1 MKNISTTYR
10 ILLAIIS
17 GALIIPLSYL
27 ESFGEYSILG
37 ASIIDIMIG
46 AVFALLVMIPFQ
58 KRIHWLK
65 LLLMIIASIAIYVG
79 VAHLAVTKYKPLYLE
94 FSYDIS
100 IVLSGGLGA
109 LLTGLA
115 VQILAPLQLTFK
127 SYISLLIVG
136 LISGY
141 IFSHSIDSPNI
152 FVNAIGFI
160 IWQTLVC
167 YAIVATKKHSS
178 INNSIIKSS

>member
-1 MKNISTTYR
+1 MKNIPTIFR

-27 ESFGEYSILG
+27 ESFGEYSLLG

-46 AVFALLVMIPFQ
+46 TVFALLVMVPFQ
-58 KRIHWLK
+58 KNIHWLRI
-65 LLLMIIASIAIYVG
+65 LLMIFASIAIYVG
-79 VAHLAVTKYKPLYLE
+79 VAHLAVSQYKPLYLE
-94 FSYDIS
+94 LSYDVS
-100 IVLSGGLGA
+100 IVVSGGLGA
-109 LLTGLA
+109 LLTGLT
-115 VQILAPLQLTFK
+115 VQLLAPLQLTFK
-127 SYISLLIVG
+127 SYISLIIVG

-141 IFSHSIDSPNI
+141 IFSHSIDSANI
-152 FVNAIGFI
+152 FVNSIGFI

-167 YAIVATKKHSS
+167 YTIVVTKKLSS